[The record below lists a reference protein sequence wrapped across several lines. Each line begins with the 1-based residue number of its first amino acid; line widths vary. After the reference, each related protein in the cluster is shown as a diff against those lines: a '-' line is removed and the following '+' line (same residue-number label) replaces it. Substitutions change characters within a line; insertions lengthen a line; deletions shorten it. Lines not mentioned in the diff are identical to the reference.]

1 MVLVKVSYFL
11 KILFNPLHRLL
22 TLSNISNAKYHNLM
36 AQLNWFLKS
45 FYLFRLWMIS
55 DSWLSIILK
64 QFEENRWVFWS
75 PPFPFL
81 FFYLRNLWMN
91 SNWFSV
97 LFCSMKQKRKIPLI
111 SIVVKQWKKGN
122 KKSSL
127 LRQEWKTISEFLTV
141 TILCNV
147 SSMMI
152 ISEKNHRQLR
162 VCEQNCSTLA
172 MKTG

>member
-11 KILFNPLHRLL
+11 KILFNLLHRLL

-64 QFEENRWVFWS
+64 QFEENRRVFWS

-81 FFYLRNLWMN
+81 FSTYAIYEWTLIGFP
-91 SNWFSV
+91 
-97 LFCSMKQKRKIPLI
+97 FCFVVWSKQKLPLI
-111 SIVVKQWKKGN
+111 SMVVKQWKKG
-122 KKSSL
+122 KKNL
-127 LRQEWKTISEFLTV
+127 PCWD
-141 TILCNV
+141 
-147 SSMMI
+147 
-152 ISEKNHRQLR
+152 KNERQL
-162 VCEQNCSTLA
+162 VNFSLWLYWA
-172 MKTG
+172 M